1 MDENQFDNEN
11 NEAIGEYEDL
21 GKTQEMNSIQLPK
34 LSDAE
39 RHGITPRDEFTDL
52 NAADDMSKTLLMDSM
67 GTAEPREEYTP
78 AENPVRR
85 RKKKRKKK
93 RINHTRTMGQIFLGV
108 LLSAAALVIGIMAAV
123 KVIGAMRDITGMSK
137 HGKHI
142 DFEIT
147 ASMGVEEIVD
157 RLHEA
162 GIIEMPDVMKVYI
175 KLTKQD
181 SGFLNGIFTLSANMS
196 YNDVLYAL
204 KHEKQYLKTV
214 DVAIPEGLSA
224 SAVGELLEKNLVCRA
239 SDFESCYKSKL
250 NKYDFEETIAE
261 NPNRLNMLEGYI
273 FPDTYNFYVID
284 DMEKYPEL
292 DTKKYAERAAETM
305 FKHFEEQITRSM
317 KSRMEELGL
326 TLDETIILASLI
338 QWEGTNE
345 ENMAMVSSVFHN
357 RLNDAETYPQLQSDT
372 TDTYIDE
379 EIKPRITSSNSAKM
393 QDIIDAYDTYNCVGL
408 PAGAICN
415 PGLEAINAALYPA
428 DTDYYYFVA
437 SNAGEFFYAKTSE
450 GHDENV
456 EYVEQLDMVEHGE

>member
-1 MDENQFDNEN
+1 MDENQFENEN
-11 NEAIGEYEDL
+11 NEMIGEDEDL

-34 LSDAE
+34 LSDTE
-39 RHGITPRDEFTDL
+39 HHGIMPRDEFTDL
-52 NAADDMSKTLLMDSM
+52 NAADDLSKTLLMDSM
-67 GTAEPREEYTP
+67 SAEMPQDEYPP
-78 AENPVRR
+78 ASNPVRK
-85 RKKKRKKK
+85 RKKKHKKK

-108 LLSAAALVIGIMAAV
+108 LLSAAALVLGIMAAV
-123 KVIGAMRDITGMSK
+123 KVIGAMRDITGLSK
-137 HGKHI
+137 HGRQI

-147 ASMGVEEIVD
+147 ASMGVDEIVD
-157 RLHEA
+157 RLHDA
-162 GIIEMPDVMKVYI
+162 GIVEMPSLMKTYI

-181 SGFLNGIFTLSANMS
+181 TGFLNGIFTLSANMS

-214 DVAIPEGLSA
+214 DVTIPEDMSA
-224 SAVGELLEKNLVCRA
+224 AEIGELLEKNLVCRA
-239 SDFESCYKSKL
+239 VDFETCYKNKL
-250 NKYDFEETIAE
+250 NKYDFEEGIAA

-284 DMEKYPEL
+284 DMEKYPNL
-292 DTKKYAERAAETM
+292 DTKKYAESAADTM

-317 KSRMEELGL
+317 RSRMDELGL

-345 ENMAMVSSVFHN
+345 ENMSMVSSVFHN
-357 RLNDAETYPQLQSDT
+357 RLNDSETYPQLQSDT
-372 TDTYIDE
+372 TYTYIDE
-379 EIKPRITSSNSAKM
+379 VIKPKITSSNSAKM
-393 QDIIDAYDTYNCVGL
+393 QEIMDAYDTYKCEGL

-437 SNAGEFFYAKTSE
+437 SNDGKFFYARTADE
-450 GHDENV
+450 HDENV
-456 EYVEQLDMVEHGE
+456 EYVKQLDMVENEE